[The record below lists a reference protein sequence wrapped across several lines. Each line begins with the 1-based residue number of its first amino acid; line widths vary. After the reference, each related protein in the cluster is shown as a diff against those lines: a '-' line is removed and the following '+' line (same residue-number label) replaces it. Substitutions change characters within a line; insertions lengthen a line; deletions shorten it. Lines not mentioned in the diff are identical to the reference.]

1 MRRVFVTGAG
11 HGIGRA
17 IVEAFVAAG
26 DRVAFCD
33 IDAARGEEVATATG
47 ARFFLLDVCDKEAL
61 EGAVQSLLAAWGDL
75 EFFKAFSTFSG
86 VISQVHIS

>member
-17 IVEAFVAAG
+17 IVEAFTEAG

-33 IDAARGEEVATATG
+33 IDTTRGEEVAAATG
-47 ARFFLLDVCDKEAL
+47 ARFFALDAEVGEYRVKDVV
-61 EGAVQSLLAAWGDL
+61 GGDFARYL
-75 EFFKAFSTFSG
+75 FIFWR
-86 VISQVHIS
+86 

>member
-17 IVEAFVAAG
+17 IVEAFTEAG

-33 IDAARGEEVATATG
+33 IDTTRGEEVAATTG
-47 ARFFLLDVCDKEAL
+47 ARC
-61 EGAVQSLLAAWGDL
+61 
-75 EFFKAFSTFSG
+75 
-86 VISQVHIS
+86 

>member
-17 IVEAFVAAG
+17 TVEAFTEAG

-33 IDAARGEEVATATG
+33 IDTTRGEEVAAATG
-47 ARFFLLDVCDKEAL
+47 ALKITLSQSISGDIV
-61 EGAVQSLLAAWGDL
+61 AV
-75 EFFKAFSTFSG
+75 
-86 VISQVHIS
+86 

>member
-17 IVEAFVAAG
+17 IVEAFVANG

-33 IDAARGEEVATATG
+33 IDVERGNEVAIAAMITSPCWP
-47 ARFFLLDVCDKEAL
+47 RLLVGMIRSIVGGMRLLRRLMAL
-61 EGAVQSLLAAWGDL
+61 WL
-75 EFFKAFSTFSG
+75 ERLWVTMVRS
-86 VISQVHIS
+86 